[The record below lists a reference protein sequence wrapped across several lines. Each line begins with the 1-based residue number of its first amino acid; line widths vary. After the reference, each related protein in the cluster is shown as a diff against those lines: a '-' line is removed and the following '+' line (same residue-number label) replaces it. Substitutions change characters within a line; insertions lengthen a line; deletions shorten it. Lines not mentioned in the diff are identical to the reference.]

1 MNWITENPWPGI
13 LGLAGTG
20 LVLLIVGSG
29 RTKAASLLCILLAVA
44 LYFVEA
50 MIVTT
55 GEQLEANLNEML
67 DGFKNR
73 DIALIGSHLSA
84 DAQGLKETA
93 DEGLQLVD
101 VSSSFHI
108 KDVEAKLNDDGKS
121 AWVELRGN
129 GLLTV
134 KSSNTP
140 YHTATRWKTLWKQ
153 QADDTWK
160 LVEVHRLNPVKG
172 DEIGILAA
180 E

>member
-1 MNWITENPWPGI
+1 MSWITENPWPGI
-13 LGLAGTG
+13 LAIAGTG
-20 LVLLIVGSG
+20 LVLLIVGTG
-29 RTKAASLLCILLAVA
+29 RTKAASLICILLAVA
-44 LYFVEA
+44 LYVVES

-73 DIALIGSHLSA
+73 DITQIASHLSA

-93 DEGLQLVD
+93 NEGLQLVD
-101 VSSSFHI
+101 VSRSFHI
-108 KDVEAKLNDDGKS
+108 KDVDTKLSDDGKS

-153 QADDTWK
+153 HSDGTWK
-160 LVEVHRLNPVKG
+160 LVEVHRLNPVNG